1 MPVSM
6 TFFGT
11 TTWLLDDG
19 ETQLLLDAHLTRPGI
34 LRVLLGKLKTNA
46 DFVDEVLRRFPMD
59 RLKAIFVS
67 HTHYDHVLDAAY
79 IAQKTGAD
87 IYGTVSARNV
97 GLGGGIPAERL
108 HVFEPHQPVRI
119 GAFEITVL
127 PSIHSKP
134 TAINNDL
141 GVVIERPFAQ
151 PARMRDYAEGGS
163 YDFYIRHG
171 AKTLLVRPSCNYI
184 EGSLKDVRAD
194 TLLLGISGLGK
205 EDEQFHDAFYRET
218 VAAVQPKRVIPVHWD
233 NFFAPLKAP
242 MPYQMRFVDDIAGD
256 MEYLKARLDADGVAF
271 DVVDAF
277 ETVSL

>member
-19 ETQLLLDAHLTRPGI
+19 ETQLLLDAHLTRPSV

-46 DFVDEVLRRFPMD
+46 EFVDEVLQRFPMD

-79 IAQKTGAD
+79 IAQKTGA
-87 IYGTVSARNV
+87 
-97 GLGGGIPAERL
+97 E
-108 HVFEPHQPVRI
+108 FEPNQPVRI
-119 GAFEITVL
+119 GAFEITAL

-141 GVVIERPFAQ
+141 GVVIERPFTQ

-171 AKTLLVRPSCNYI
+171 EKTLLVRPSCNYI

-205 EDEQFHDAFYRET
+205 EDEAFHDAFYREM
-218 VAAVQPKRVIPVHWD
+218 VGYVQPKRVIPVHWD
-233 NFFAPLKAP
+233 NFFAPLRAP
-242 MPYQMRFVDDIAGD
+242 LPYQMRFVDDIAGD
-256 MEYLKARLDADGVAF
+256 MAYLKERLGQDGIAF

-277 ETVSL
+277 ETVTL

>member
-19 ETQLLLDAHLTRPGI
+19 ETQILLDAHLTRPS
-34 LRVLLGKLKTNA
+34 LPRALLGKIRTNTA
-46 DFVDEVLRRFPMD
+46 FVDEVLRRFPMD
-59 RLKAIFVS
+59 RLRAIFVS
-67 HTHYDHVLDAAY
+67 HSHYDHVLDAAY
-79 IAQKTGAD
+79 IAGKTGAD
-87 IYGTVSARNV
+87 IYGTISTKNV
-97 GLGGGIPAERL
+97 GLGGGIPDARL
-108 HVFEPHQPVRI
+108 HLFEEDAPVSV

-141 GVVIERPFAQ
+141 GVVIERPLKQ
-151 PARMRDYAEGGS
+151 PARMRDYSEGGS

-171 AKTLLVRPSCNYI
+171 EQTLLVRPSCNYI

-194 TLLLGISGLGK
+194 TLLLGIGGLGK
-205 EDEQFHDAFYRET
+205 EDGAFHDKFYRET
-218 VAAVQPKRVIPVHWD
+218 VGYVQPKRVIPVHWD
-233 NFFAPLKAP
+233 NFFKPLKAP
-242 MPYQMRFVDDIAGD
+242 LPYQTRIADDTEGNMIY
-256 MEYLKARLDADGVAF
+256 MKTRLEQDGIAF

-277 ETVSL
+277 ETVTL

>member
-19 ETQLLLDAHLTRPGI
+19 ETQLLLDAHLTRPSI

-46 DFVDEVLRRFPMD
+46 DFVDEVLQRFPMD
-59 RLKAIFVS
+59 LLKAIFVS
-67 HTHYDHVLDAAY
+67 HTHYDHVLDAVY

-87 IYGTVSARNV
+87 LYGSVSARNV
-97 GLGGGIPAERL
+97 GLGGGIPEDRL
-108 HVFEPHQPVRI
+108 HLFEPGKPISI

-127 PSIHSKP
+127 PSLHSKP

-141 GVVIERPFAQ
+141 GVVIERPLKQ
-151 PARMRDYAEGGS
+151 PARMRDYSEGGS

-171 AKTLLVRPSCNYI
+171 EQTLLVRPSCNYI

-205 EDEQFHDAFYRET
+205 EDEQFHDTFYRET
-218 VAAVQPKRVIPVHWD
+218 VGTVQPKRVIPVHWD
-233 NFFAPLKAP
+233 NFFKPLKAP
-242 MPYQMRFVDDIAGD
+242 LPYQTRLADDTAGN
-256 MEYLKARLDADGVAF
+256 MAYMKARLEADGIAF
-271 DVVDAF
+271 NVVDAF
-277 ETVSL
+277 ETVTL

>member
-11 TTWLLDDG
+11 TMWLLDDG
-19 ETQLLLDAHLTRPGI
+19 ETQLLLDAHLTRPGM
-34 LRVLLGKLKTNA
+34 LRVLLGRLKTDA
-46 DFVDEVLRRFPMD
+46 AFVDEVLQRFPMD
-59 RLKAIFVS
+59 RLRAIFLS
-67 HTHYDHVLDAAY
+67 HTHYDHALDAAY

-87 IYGTVSARNV
+87 LYGTVSAKNI
-97 GLGGGIPAERL
+97 GLGGGIPADRL
-108 HVFEPHQPVRI
+108 HLFEPKKPVQI

-127 PSIHSKP
+127 PSLHSKP

-141 GVVIERPFAQ
+141 GVVIGQPLTQ

-171 AKTLLVRPSCNYI
+171 EKTLLVRPSCNYI

-218 VAAVQPKRVIPVHWD
+218 VGYVQPKRVIPVHWD

-242 MPYQMRFVDDIAGD
+242 LPYQMRFVDDIAGD

-277 ETVSL
+277 ETVAL

>member
-19 ETQLLLDAHLTRPGI
+19 ETQLLLDAHLTRPSMA
-34 LRVLLGKLKTNA
+34 RVVFGKLKTNTE
-46 DFVDEVLRRFPMD
+46 FVDEVLARFPME

-67 HTHYDHVLDAAY
+67 HTHYDHVLDAVY

-87 IYGTVSARNV
+87 MFGSASARNV
-97 GLGGGIPAERL
+97 GLGGGIPDARL
-108 HVFEPHQPVRI
+108 HLFEPGSPVSV

-134 TAINNDL
+134 TILNNDL
-141 GVVIERPFAQ
+141 GVAIERPLTQ
-151 PARMRDYAEGGS
+151 PARMRDYSEGGS

-171 AKTLLVRPSCNYI
+171 EKTLLVRPSCNYI
-184 EGSLKDVRAD
+184 EGSLKDIRAE
-194 TLLLGISGLGK
+194 TLLLGIGGLGK
-205 EDEQFHDAFYRET
+205 EDDAFHDTFYRET
-218 VAAVQPKRVIPVHWD
+218 VGYVQPRRVIPVHWD
-233 NFFAPLKAP
+233 NFFQPLRAPL
-242 MPYQMRFVDDIAGD
+242 PYQTRLADDVAGS
-256 MEYLKARLDADGVAF
+256 MAYLKARLEADGIAF

-277 ETVSL
+277 ETVEL

>member
-46 DFVDEVLRRFPMD
+46 AFVDEVLQRFPMD

-87 IYGTVSARNV
+87 LYGTVSARNI
-97 GLGGGIPAERL
+97 GLGGGIPADRL
-108 HVFEPHQPVRI
+108 HLFEPK
-119 GAFEITVL
+119 
-127 PSIHSKP
+127 KP
-134 TAINNDL
+134 
-141 GVVIERPFAQ
+141 IERPLTQ
-151 PARMRDYAEGGS
+151 PARMRDYSEGGS

-171 AKTLLVRPSCNYI
+171 EKTLLVRPSCNYI
-184 EGSLKDVRAD
+184 EGSLKEIRAD

-218 VAAVQPKRVIPVHWD
+218 VGYVRPKRVIPVHWD

-242 MPYQMRFVDDIAGD
+242 LPYQMRFVDDIAGD
-256 MEYLKARLDADGVAF
+256 MAYLKARLDADGVAF
-271 DVVDAF
+271 EIVDAF
-277 ETVSL
+277 ETVAL

>member
-19 ETQLLLDAHLTRPGI
+19 ETQLLLDAHLTRPSMA
-34 LRVLLGKLKTNA
+34 RAVFGKLKTNTE
-46 DFVDEVLRRFPMD
+46 FVDEVLARFPME

-67 HTHYDHVLDAAY
+67 HTHYDHVLDAVY

-87 IYGTVSARNV
+87 IFGSVSARNV
-97 GLGGGIPAERL
+97 
-108 HVFEPHQPVRI
+108 EPDQPVQI
-119 GAFEITVL
+119 GAFEITAL

-141 GVVIERPFAQ
+141 GVAIERPLTQ
-151 PARMRDYAEGGS
+151 PARMRDYSEGGS

-171 AKTLLVRPSCNYI
+171 EKTLLVRPSCNYI
-184 EGSLKDVRAD
+184 EGSLKDIRAE
-194 TLLLGISGLGK
+194 TLLLGIGGLGK
-205 EDEQFHDAFYRET
+205 EDDAFHDTFYRET
-218 VAAVQPKRVIPVHWD
+218 VGYVRPKRVIPVHWD
-233 NFFAPLKAP
+233 NFFQPLRAPL
-242 MPYQMRFVDDIAGD
+242 PYQTRLADDVAGS
-256 MEYLKARLDADGVAF
+256 MAYLKARLEADGIAF

-277 ETVSL
+277 ETVEL